1 MSRQTNRPTQ
11 QERPSI
17 VLVDADGSSRD
28 AATFAITR
36 RFGADYSV
44 DVFGSA
50 AEGMDGIRRL
60 IALHRDIAAVAA
72 DIDLPDV
79 DGVTF
84 LENVHALDR
93 QATRILMI
101 AMDET
106 HAKVPLG
113 RLQEVQRATALG
125 QIDIAFVKGW
135 DTPEEWLYP
144 QLQEVLTAWT
154 RAHRPQ
160 HFLYR
165 IVGEQW
171 APRSHEFRDFLTRNG
186 VPFLFFA
193 VDSEEGR
200 RLVREY
206 RVDQR
211 RLPALI
217 RHDGS
222 VLHDPSNAEVA
233 ASHGISTHALQD
245 RYDLAIIGAGP
256 TGLAAAVFGASEG
269 LRTVVIEREAI
280 GGQAATSSMVRN
292 YLGFPRGIN
301 GGVLAHRAW
310 EQAVLL
316 GTEFVFTHEAA
327 AVSSGEDGLSVSFR
341 DAGPIRADAVLL
353 ATGVSYRR
361 LGVDSLDRLT
371 GAGIL
376 YGAAGAEA
384 PALAGEDVAV
394 IGGANSAGQAALHLA
409 RYASTVTVVV
419 RGPSLTTGMSRYL
432 IDQIDATENIT
443 VIVNARVVGGHG
455 DTRLSG
461 LEIEDIPRGQRR
473 TIGVSAAFV
482 LIGAEPS
489 TGWLANLSRD
499 ERGYLLTGSDVPP
512 ESWASERPPLPFETS
527 LPGVFAAGDVRL
539 GSVKRVAG
547 GVGEGSVAIGS
558 VHQYLRDHVRQF
570 EERML
575 Q

>member
-1 MSRQTNRPTQ
+1 MSRQKSRPTDRQ
-11 QERPSI
+11 PPSI
-17 VLVDADGSSRD
+17 ILVDPDESSRN
-28 AATFAITR
+28 AAAFAITR
-36 RFGADYSV
+36 RFGADYTV
-44 DVFGSA
+44 DVFRSS
-50 AEGMDGIRRL
+50 AEGLDGIRRL
-60 IALHRDIAAVAA
+60 IALDRDIAAIAA

-84 LENVHALDR
+84 LEKVHALDR
-93 QATRILMI
+93 QATRILTI
-101 AMDET
+101 AMDDT

-125 QIDIAFVKGW
+125 QIDIAMVKGW

-193 VDSEEGR
+193 VDTAEGS

-206 RVDQR
+206 RVDPR

-233 ASHGISTHALQD
+233 ASHGISTRAQQD
-245 RYDLAIIGAGP
+245 SYDLAIIGAGP

-316 GTEFVFTHEAA
+316 GTEFVFTHEAS
-327 AVSSGEDGLSVSFR
+327 AVSAGEHGLCVTFR
-341 DAGPIRADAVLL
+341 DAEPIRADAVLL

-361 LGVDSLDRLT
+361 LGVDLLDRLT

-384 PALAGEDVAV
+384 PALAGEAVAV

-409 RYASTVTVVV
+409 RFASTVTVVV
-419 RGPSLTTGMSRYL
+419 RGNSLTAGMSRYL
-432 IDQIDATENIT
+432 IDQIDATGNIT
-443 VIVNARVVGGHG
+443 VLLNARVVGGNG

-461 LEIEDIPRGQRR
+461 LELEDTATGKRQ
-473 TIGVSAAFV
+473 TLAVSAAFV
-482 LIGAEPS
+482 LIGAEPA
-489 TGWLANLSRD
+489 TEWLVNLSRD
-499 ERGYLLTGSDVPP
+499 ERGYLRTGSDVPM
-512 ESWASERPPLPFETS
+512 ESWSSQRPPLPFETS

-558 VHQYLRDHVRQF
+558 VHQYLRNRVPQS